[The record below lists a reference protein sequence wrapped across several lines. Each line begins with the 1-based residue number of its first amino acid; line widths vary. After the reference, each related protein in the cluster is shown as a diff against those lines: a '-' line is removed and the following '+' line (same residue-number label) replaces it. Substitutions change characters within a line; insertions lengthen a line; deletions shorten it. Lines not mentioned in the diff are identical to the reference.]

1 MRDAAHSDIPDI
13 LTIEK
18 QVFGTEAWSRE
29 VYESEFALL
38 GYSRIYKVIEENN
51 RIVAYFGIAI
61 VDGTLDITTI
71 AVTPSHQ
78 RKGLACLMMD
88 EILKLARDYEAKT
101 LMLDVKPENSAAIG
115 LYQKYGFE
123 VVGLRRNYYGP
134 SKDALTMQKVLQNV

>member
-29 VYESEFALL
+29 VYESEFSLL